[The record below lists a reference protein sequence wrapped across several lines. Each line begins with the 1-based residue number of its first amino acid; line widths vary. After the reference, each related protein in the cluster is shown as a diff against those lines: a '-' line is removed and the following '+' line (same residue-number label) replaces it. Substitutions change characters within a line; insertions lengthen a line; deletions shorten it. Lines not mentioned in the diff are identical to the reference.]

1 MKHPNTQA
9 LLLST
14 LMLSL
19 FSAPV
24 VAGQNAEESGG
35 VVGNVWRL
43 GAGLRASG
51 MGQAFA
57 AVPGDV
63 WDISANAAGLAW
75 LQHSTVSAEAAPMAM
90 DRTLA
95 AVAAGL
101 KLPQNAGGVAL
112 CWRNAQVTN
121 NMGRD
126 ASANPTSYIT
136 DSDNLFSLGLGRS
149 FSNVFSLGLTMNAKY
164 HILAGHSATGFSAD
178 LGMILGNPSLC
189 FAGAVHN
196 IVDRQRWDTQDYDP
210 AGKLEKAPGIF
221 ILGASGKPW
230 EFLLL
235 STQYETALGQID
247 KIRAGM
253 EWRVDE
259 PVWVRAGYDAGELAL
274 GGRVEIHS
282 LFDSRL
288 ALDYLFRTDS
298 IGGDPTQGLG
308 LTFYFK

>member
-1 MKHPNTQA
+1 MKQA
-9 LLLST
+9 FLQMLAATIIQLSIV
-14 LMLSL
+14 
-19 FSAPV
+19 SASAFAATSP
-24 VAGQNAEESGG
+24 EEGGG
-35 VVGNVWRL
+35 VAGNVWRL
-43 GAGLRASG
+43 GAGMRASG
-51 MGQAFA
+51 MGQAFV

-63 WDISANAAGLAW
+63 WNLSANAAGLA
-75 LQHSTVSAEAAPMAM
+75 LMQHSTVSAEAQPMAM
-90 DRTLA
+90 DRTMA
-95 AVAAGL
+95 AVAGGL

-112 CWRNAQVTN
+112 SWRNAQVTN

-126 ASANPTSYIT
+126 SSANPTSYIT
-136 DSDNLFSLGLGRS
+136 DSDNLFSLGMGRS
-149 FSNVFSLGLTMNAKY
+149 FGDVFSLGITMNAKY

-178 LGMILGNPSLC
+178 LGMLLGDPSLC
-189 FAGAVHN
+189 FAGTIHN

-210 AGKLEKAPGIF
+210 AGKLEKAPGVF
-221 ILGASGKPW
+221 IVGAAGTPW

-253 EWRVDE
+253 EWHVDE
-259 PVWVRAGYDAGELAL
+259 PVWVRAGYDAGELAV

-308 LTFYFK
+308 LTLYFK